1 MTKRIEDVLKKE
13 IKANPAV
20 LALVKTFQCMNEKLS
35 QMELLFI
42 EACKIWESV
51 VEEDPK
57 DLKRMD
63 DTREHMKNVYSNL
76 KSITELWEAKK
87 E

>member
-20 LALVKTFQCMNEKLS
+20 LDLVEAFDDMDKKLTQMGLIFIRACDLWTAL
-35 QMELLFI
+35 
-42 EACKIWESV
+42 
-51 VEEDPK
+51 VEEDQK

-63 DTREHMKNVYSNL
+63 DTREHMKNIYVNL
-76 KSITELWEAKK
+76 KAITELWEKN